1 MLHKDLIDTMSTNE
15 IINLA
20 YSEYSPLF
28 DASAQFEI
36 KQSSDGCGMLL
47 EFYVIDNKNAS
58 FLRKRL
64 PSYYNGARTIVMY
77 TNKEEDNG
85 D

>member
-1 MLHKDLIDTMSTNE
+1 
-15 IINLA
+15 
-20 YSEYSPLF
+20 
-28 DASAQFEI
+28 
-36 KQSSDGCGMLL
+36 
-47 EFYVIDNKNAS
+47 VIDNKNAS